1 MEETFSNSGKCLLII
16 LRGKVML
23 LTARNLV
30 KEFGG
35 LQAIN
40 NLSFEVNE
48 GEILGIIGPNGAGK
62 STLFN
67 LLTGVLSPT
76 HGEIIFDEKLVTG
89 LPTHVLAQR
98 GIARTFQTT
107 RIFMDQTVLNNIM
120 IGLVPKTKHSV
131 WDAIMNRRKMKRE
144 ENGLLKRCEGVIR
157 FIELEEK
164 TNRFAGEL
172 GQEEQK
178 RLDIG
183 IAMATEPKLLLL
195 DEPTGGINIE
205 EINHLMG
212 IIRKIWSKGITIC
225 LIEHKMRMV
234 MELCERIIV
243 LNYGTKIAEGAPQ
256 EVRHNEAA
264 IKAYLGEEYA
274 A

>member
-1 MEETFSNSGKCLLII
+1 MRPNGFCGK
-16 LRGKVML
+16 GML
-23 LTARNLV
+23 LTVRNLV
-30 KEFGG
+30 KDFGG

-40 NLSFEVNE
+40 DLNFEVNK

-67 LLTGVLSPT
+67 LVTGVLPST
-76 HGEIIFDEKLVTG
+76 KGEIIFDGKLING

-107 RIFMDQTVLNNIM
+107 RIFMDQTALNNLM
-120 IGLVPKTKHSV
+120 IALVPKTKHSV
-131 WDAIMNRRKMKRE
+131 WNAIMNRRKMKRE
-144 ENGLLKRCEGVIR
+144 EKGLLKRCEELIR
-157 FIELEEK
+157 FIGIEEK
-164 TNRFAGEL
+164 ANGLAGEL

-178 RLDIG
+178 RLAIG
-183 IAMATEPKLLLL
+183 IALATDPKLLLL

-205 EINHLMG
+205 EINHLMDV
-212 IIRKIWSKGITIC
+212 IRKIWSKGITIC
-225 LIEHKMRMV
+225 LIEHKMKMV

-243 LNYGTKIAEGAPQ
+243 LNYGTKIAEGTPA